1 VANDLPLRADSSA
14 TGVRARTRVLLS
26 ALAGVVTGAVVTV
39 PASWPYGL
47 MIGWMVAATV
57 FLIWVW
63 TTIWPMDAAR
73 TAAHAVRE
81 DPGRAGSDLIV
92 LVAAL
97 ASLGA
102 VALLLT
108 SSSAGGSKDLR
119 ALVSVAGVAFG
130 WGAIHTVFTVR
141 YANLYYSGGD
151 GGIDF
156 NSAEKPRYSDF
167 AYLAFTLGMTYQV
180 SDTDLSSRDIRRMVL
195 RHSLL
200 SYLFGTVIIA
210 AMINLV
216 AGLAK

>member
-1 VANDLPLRADSSA
+1 M
-14 TGVRARTRVLLS
+14 GVRARTRVLT
-26 ALAGVVTGAVVTV
+26 ATAVGVVVGAAVTV
-39 PASWPYGL
+39 PATWRYGL
-47 MIGWMVAATV
+47 LIGWMAAAAV
-57 FLIWVW
+57 FLVWVW
-63 TTIWPMDAAR
+63 ARIWPMDAAK
-73 TAAHAVRE
+73 TAAHAIRE

-130 WGAIHTVFTVR
+130 WAAIHTVFTVR

-156 NSAEKPRYSDF
+156 NSDDKPRYSDF